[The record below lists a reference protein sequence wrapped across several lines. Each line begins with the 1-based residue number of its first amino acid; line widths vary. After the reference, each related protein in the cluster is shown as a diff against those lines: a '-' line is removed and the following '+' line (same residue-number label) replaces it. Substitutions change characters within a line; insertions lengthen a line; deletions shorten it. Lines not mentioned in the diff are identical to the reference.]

1 MAVFSTV
8 ITTPLLRR
16 WLPKALAP
24 EREEAAARNTVP
36 G

>member
-1 MAVFSTV
+1 V

-24 EREEAAARNTVP
+24 VRSPDADDRVRV
-36 G
+36 